1 MTVTADHI
9 RGTLDDYLDVRPHDT
24 GQLVDLLELL
34 DASADLTSRKE
45 FRGHVTAGA
54 ILVDPAGRV
63 LHVRHVALNRWLLPG
78 GHLEANDISLL
89 AAAQRELSEETGI
102 PAAVVVPAG
111 NRPVHIEAH
120 LIPANPAK
128 GEPDHQHFDFRFLGG
143 FNRSSQHLVNSE
155 VWDGSSS
162 AGGRSGGAPEV
173 EVTGASEISAS
184 YRGGVLGRN
193 CQGASRRG
201 SGWGYRRGAGG
212 GHALV
217 PAMWGH
223 ATVRSTAA
231 FG

>member
-128 GEPDHQHFDFRFLGG
+128 GEPDHQHFDFRFL
-143 FNRSSQHLVNSE
+143 FRTSADVVELQTEEVAAAAWRHVDTIENEALRS
-155 VWDGSSS
+155 
-162 AGGRSGGAPEV
+162 R
-173 EVTGASEISAS
+173 
-184 YRGGVLGRN
+184 VLE
-193 CQGASRRG
+193 
-201 SGWGYRRGAGG
+201 
-212 GHALV
+212 
-217 PAMWGH
+217 AM
-223 ATVRSTAA
+223 R
-231 FG
+231 